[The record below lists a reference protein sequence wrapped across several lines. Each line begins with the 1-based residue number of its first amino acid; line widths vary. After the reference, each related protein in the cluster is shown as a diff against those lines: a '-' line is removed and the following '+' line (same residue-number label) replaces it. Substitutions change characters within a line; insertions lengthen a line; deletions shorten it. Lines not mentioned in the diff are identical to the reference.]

1 MSSVN
6 PHKEN
11 EEFTATFE
19 NTIETKVI
27 KIKTNVYIPLSG
39 TVTCK

>member
-19 NTIETKVI
+19 NTIETKAI
-27 KIKTNVYIPLSG
+27 KRSAKVYIPLSG
-39 TVTCK
+39 TV